1 MVTFR
6 RLGVSLC
13 LLSAC
18 FAQHTPRRCA
28 DVAIPTSDGKTI
40 HIRQYHGKVVMI
52 AMMKTDCS
60 DCHAAL
66 SYMAKLQ
73 HDLGPRGFQAIGVSI
88 DDDRTLAK
96 PYAERYR
103 FPFPIGSLDPSGA
116 IKLMDLRADAH
127 PVVPYIMFVDWE
139 GNVRFQ
145 YAANDPVFKDGEK
158 NMRAVADGLLRQAIE
173 KTGQQLAPAG
183 KQSPPPAPA
192 QAATPAPGKT
202 GSTTTGTDAKTVAAT
217 ATAKQ

>member
-6 RLGVSLC
+6 RLGVFLC
-13 LLSAC
+13 LLSVC

-28 DVAIPTSDGKTI
+28 DVPIPLSDGKTI
-40 HIRQYHGKVVMI
+40 HISQYHGKVVMI
-52 AMMKTDCS
+52 ALMLTDCS

-66 SYMAKLQ
+66 SFMAKLQ
-73 HDLGPRGFQAIGVSI
+73 HDLGPRGFRALAIAI
-88 DDDRTLAK
+88 DDNRALVK

-103 FPFPIGSLDPSGA
+103 FPFPVGSLDPAGA
-116 IKLMDLRADAH
+116 IKLMDLRADAR
-127 PVVPYIMFVDWE
+127 PVVPYIIFVDWE

-158 NMRAVADGLLRQAIE
+158 NMRAVADGLLRQAVE

-183 KQSPPPAPA
+183 KQ
-192 QAATPAPGKT
+192 
-202 GSTTTGTDAKTVAAT
+202 
-217 ATAKQ
+217 